1 MQTITVHTTQNIDID
16 YEIAGIGERIL
27 ALLIDY
33 GIFIAL
39 SIVGGI
45 LAINGL
51 TEFGVSF
58 YFIVV
63 GVAFAF
69 YDLVCEVFLNGQS
82 LGKRILKI
90 KVISLDGNRP
100 TFSQYLLRWVLRF
113 VDFPLTAYLGALVS
127 AIVTDNG
134 QRIGDIAAGTAMVK
148 THPRTQMNNLVFRP
162 SDDTYVPVF
171 KEVSQ
176 LTDDDINLIADVLHN
191 YMRTR
196 NSMIVYNMARRIMD
210 HFQIALPPGMNDMQF
225 LETIIKDYSHIVA
238 QADML

>member
-39 SIVGGI
+39 CIVGGI

-51 TEFGVSF
+51 PEFGISL
-58 YFIVV
+58 YFIIV
-63 GVAFAF
+63 GVTFTF

-162 SDDTYVPVF
+162 SEDSYVPVF
-171 KEVSQ
+171 KEASQ

-196 NSMIVYNMARRIMD
+196 NSIIVYNMGRRIMD
-210 HFQIALPPGMNDMQF
+210 HLQIALPPGMNDMQF
-225 LETIIKDYSHIVA
+225 LETIIRDYSHIVA

>member
-45 LAINGL
+45 MAINGL
-51 TEFGVSF
+51 TEFGISL
-58 YFIVV
+58 YFII
-63 GVAFAF
+63 VAVTFTF

-162 SDDTYVPVF
+162 SEDSYVPVF

-176 LTDDDINLIADVLHN
+176 LTDEDINLIADVLHN

-210 HFQIALPPGMNDMQF
+210 HLQIALPPGMNDMQF
-225 LETIIKDYSHIVA
+225 LETIIRDYSHIVA

>member
-39 SIVGGI
+39 SILGAI
-45 LAINGL
+45 LAINQMP
-51 TEFGVSF
+51 EFGIGL
-58 YFIVV
+58 YFIIVA
-63 GVAFAF
+63 VAFTF
-69 YDLVCEVFLNGQS
+69 YDLVCEIFLNGQS

-148 THPRTQMNNLVFRP
+148 THSRTQMNNLVFRP
-162 SDDTYVPVF
+162 SEDSYVPVF

-210 HFQIALPPGMNDMQF
+210 HLQIALPPGMNDMQF
-225 LETIIKDYSHIVA
+225 LETIIRDYSHIVA
-238 QADML
+238 QADMM

>member
-45 LAINGL
+45 LALNGL

-63 GVAFAF
+63 AVAFAF

-82 LGKRILKI
+82 VGKRILKI

-148 THPRTQMNNLVFRP
+148 THSRTQMNNLVFRP
-162 SDDTYVPVF
+162 SEDTYVPVF

-210 HFQIALPPGMNDMQF
+210 HLQIASPPGMNDMQF
-225 LETIIKDYSHIVA
+225 LETIIRDYSHIVA
-238 QADML
+238 QADVL

>member
-33 GIFIAL
+33 AIFFAFYILGI
-39 SIVGGI
+39 IV
-45 LAINGL
+45 AINGL
-51 TEFGVSF
+51 EGIGLKI
-58 YFIVV
+58 YIIIVV
-63 GVAFAF
+63 LIFAF
-69 YDLVCEVFLNGQS
+69 YDLVCEIFLNGQS

-100 TFSQYLLRWVLRF
+100 TFGQYLIRWVLRL

-127 AIVTDNG
+127 AIITDNG
-134 QRIGDIAAGTAMVK
+134 QRIGDIAAGTAMVR
-148 THPRTQMNNLVFRP
+148 THPRTQMDNLVFRP
-162 SDDTYVPVF
+162 SEDSYVPVF

-176 LTDDDINLIADVLHN
+176 LTDNDINLIADVLHN

-210 HFQIALPPGMNDMQF
+210 HLQIALPPGMNDMQF
-225 LETIIKDYSHIVA
+225 LETIIKDYSHIAA
-238 QADML
+238 QADIL